1 LNANELSLAFIFKKY
16 YPIWMKKPKVLKRV
30 KKVELNQQGSFRTL
44 SGVEHFAA
52 VWDEPKLRHLLRR
65 TLFGFKQDDFTS
77 WKGKS
82 MAEVVQLLLSP
93 SPTPLPP
100 VNNYNDTNFSD
111 PTVPAGQT
119 WVNAPYDGN
128 ANGRRISS
136 LKSWWL
142 GNLLQQNSSIHEKMT
157 LFWHNHFATEA
168 QDVGDA
174 RYMYKYYSLLRK
186 YALGNF
192 KEFVLEI
199 TKDPAML
206 RYLNGYLNTKTAP
219 DENYARELQE
229 LFTLGKGPLVF
240 YTEADVRAAARV
252 LTGYT
257 VNATTISSAFDPNRH
272 DTGNKQFS
280 TYYQNKVILGKTGVN
295 GAKETEEL
303 IDMLFLQEETALFL
317 ARKLYRFF
325 VYYEI
330 DAATEANVILPMA
343 NLFRA
348 SKYEIKPVLELLLSS
363 THFYD
368 PVNVAGMIKSPLDY
382 CVGLCKEFKMQFPD
396 STDFANQYLM
406 YDYIRT
412 QASNMQQNLADP
424 PSVSGWPAYY
434 QAPQFHE
441 LWINSDTLPRRNQL
455 MNILLTSGY
464 TRNGKKIFID
474 VLTYINALSN
484 PGNPNLLIRDT
495 VAHLCAIDLTPEVI
509 QFLKGILLSGQ
520 STDSY
525 WTDAW
530 TSYKANPINV
540 VARNMVLSRLNSMF
554 SYLMNLPEYQL
565 S

>member
-1 LNANELSLAFIFKKY
+1 MPE
-16 YPIWMKKPKVLKRV
+16 
-30 KKVELNQQGSFRTL
+30 E
-44 SGVEHFAA
+44 E
-52 VWDEPKLRHLLRR
+52 
-65 TLFGFKQDDFTS
+65 DFTN

-93 SPTPLPP
+93 SPAPLPP

-128 ANGRRISS
+128 ANGRRNSS

-142 GNLLQQNSSIHEKMT
+142 GNLLHQNSSIHEKMT
-157 LFWHNHFATEA
+157 LFWHNHFATESA
-168 QDVGDA
+168 DVGDA
-174 RYMYKYYSLLRK
+174 RYMYRYYSLLRK

-192 KEFVLEI
+192 KDLVLEI

-303 IDMLFLQEETALFL
+303 IDMLFLQEETALYL
-317 ARKLYRFF
+317 SRKLYRFF

-330 DAATEANVILPMA
+330 DAATEANVIVPMA

-406 YDYIRT
+406 YDYIRS

-441 LWINSDTLPRRNQL
+441 LWINSDTLPRRNQM
-455 MNILLTSGY
+455 MNILITSGY

-474 VLTYINALSN
+474 VLTYVNALSN

-495 VAHLCAIDLTPEVI
+495 VAHLCAIDLTTEVI

-530 TSYKANPINV
+530 TSYKANPTNTV
-540 VARNMVLSRLNSMF
+540 TRNMVLSRLNSMF
-554 SYLMNLPEYQL
+554 SYLLNLPEYQL

>member
-1 LNANELSLAFIFKKY
+1 
-16 YPIWMKKPKVLKRV
+16 MKKPKVLQRS
-30 KKVELNQQGSFRTL
+30 KKVKTSEQGKYRTL
-44 SGVEHFAA
+44 AGLQQFAA
-52 VWDEPKLRHLLRR
+52 AWDESTLRHLLRR
-65 TLFGFKQDDFTS
+65 TLFGFKQEDINA

-82 MAEVVQLLLSP
+82 MAEVVQLLVTP

-100 VNNYNDTNFSD
+100 VNNYNDTSFSD

-128 ANGRRISS
+128 ANGRRNSS
-136 LKSWWL
+136 LKSWWI
-142 GNLLQQNSSIHEKMT
+142 GNLIQQTSSVHEKMT

-168 QDVGDA
+168 VDVNDA
-174 RYMYKYYSLLRK
+174 RYMYRYYSLLRK

-192 KEFVLEI
+192 KELVLEI

-206 RYLNGYLNTKTAP
+206 RYLNGYQNNKNAP

-280 TYYQNKVILGKTGVN
+280 TYYQNKVILGKTGAN

-303 IDMLFLQEETALFL
+303 IDMLFLQEETALYL
-317 ARKLYRFF
+317 CRKLYRFF

-348 SKYEIKPVLELLLSS
+348 KNYEVKPVLELLFSS

-406 YDYIRT
+406 FDYIRT
-412 QASNMQQNLADP
+412 QSSNMQQNLADP
-424 PSVSGWPAYY
+424 PNVAGWPAYY

-441 LWINSDTLPRRNQL
+441 LWINSDTLPRRNQF

-474 VLTYINALSN
+474 VLTYVNALSN

-495 VAHLCAIDLTPEVI
+495 VTHLCAIGLTPEVI
-509 QFLKGILLSGQ
+509 QFLKSILLSGQ

-530 TSYKANPINV
+530 TSYKANPTNV

>member
-1 LNANELSLAFIFKKY
+1 
-16 YPIWMKKPKVLKRV
+16 MKKPKVLQRS
-30 KKVELNQQGSFRTL
+30 KKVKVSEQGKYRTL
-44 SGVEHFAA
+44 AGLQQFAA
-52 VWDEPKLRHLLRR
+52 AWDESTLRHLLRR
-65 TLFGFKQDDFTS
+65 TLFGFKQEDINA
-77 WKGKS
+77 WKGKT

-93 SPTPLPP
+93 SPAPLPP
-100 VNNYNDTNFSD
+100 VNNYNDASFSD

-128 ANGRRISS
+128 ANGRRNSS
-136 LKSWWL
+136 LKSWWI
-142 GNLLQQNSSIHEKMT
+142 GNLIQQTSSVHEKMT

-168 QDVGDA
+168 VDVNDA
-174 RYMYKYYSLLRK
+174 RYMYRYYSLLRK

-192 KEFVLEI
+192 KELVLEI

-206 RYLNGYLNTKTAP
+206 RYLNGYQNNKNAP

-280 TYYQNKVILGKTGVN
+280 TYYQNKVILGKTGAN

-303 IDMLFLQEETALFL
+303 IDMLFLQQETALYL
-317 ARKLYRFF
+317 SRKLYRFF

-348 SKYEIKPVLELLLSS
+348 NNYEVKPVLELLFSS

-396 STDFANQYLM
+396 STDFVNQYLM

-424 PSVSGWPAYY
+424 PNVAGWPAYY
-434 QAPQFHE
+434 QAPLFHE
-441 LWINSDTLPRRNQL
+441 LWINSDTLPRRNQF

-474 VLTYINALSN
+474 VLTYVNALSS

-495 VAHLCAIDLTPEVI
+495 VTHLCAIGLTPEVI
-509 QFLKGILLSGQ
+509 QFLKSILLSGQ

-530 TSYKANPINV
+530 TSYKANPTNV

>member
-1 LNANELSLAFIFKKY
+1 
-16 YPIWMKKPKVLKRV
+16 
-30 KKVELNQQGSFRTL
+30 
-44 SGVEHFAA
+44 
-52 VWDEPKLRHLLRR
+52 
-65 TLFGFKQDDFTS
+65 
-77 WKGKS
+77 
-82 MAEVVQLLLSP
+82 
-93 SPTPLPP
+93 
-100 VNNYNDTNFSD
+100 
-111 PTVPAGQT
+111 
-119 WVNAPYDGN
+119 
-128 ANGRRISS
+128 
-136 LKSWWL
+136 
-142 GNLLQQNSSIHEKMT
+142 MT

-168 QDVGDA
+168 VDVNDA
-174 RYMYKYYSLLRK
+174 RYMYRYYSLLRK

-192 KEFVLEI
+192 KELVLEI

-206 RYLNGYLNTKTAP
+206 RYLNGYQNNKNAP

-280 TYYQNKVILGKTGVN
+280 TYYQNKVILGKTGAN

-303 IDMLFLQEETALFL
+303 IDMLFLQPETALYL
-317 ARKLYRFF
+317 SRKLYRFF

-348 SKYEIKPVLELLLSS
+348 KNYEVKPVLELLFSS

-406 YDYIRT
+406 FDYIRT
-412 QASNMQQNLADP
+412 QSSNMQQNLADP
-424 PSVSGWPAYY
+424 PSVAGWPAYY
-434 QAPQFHE
+434 QAPLFHE
-441 LWINSDTLPRRNQL
+441 LWINSDTLPRRNQF

-464 TRNGKKIFID
+464 TRNGKKIVID
-474 VLTYINALSN
+474 VLTYVNALSS

-495 VAHLCAIDLTPEVI
+495 VTHLCAIGLTAEVI
-509 QFLKGILLSGQ
+509 QFLKSILLSGQ

-530 TSYKANPINV
+530 TSYKANPTNV

>member
-1 LNANELSLAFIFKKY
+1 
-16 YPIWMKKPKVLKRV
+16 MKKPKVLQRS
-30 KKVELNQQGSFRTL
+30 KKVNVSEQGKYRTL
-44 SGVEHFAA
+44 AGLQHFAA
-52 VWDEPKLRHLLRR
+52 AWDESTLRHLLRR
-65 TLFGFKQDDFTS
+65 TLFGFKQEDINT
-77 WKGKS
+77 WKGKT

-93 SPTPLPP
+93 SPAPLPP
-100 VNNYNDTNFSD
+100 VNNYNDTSFSD

-128 ANGRRISS
+128 ANGRRNSS
-136 LKSWWL
+136 LKSWWI
-142 GNLLQQNSSIHEKMT
+142 GNLIQQTSSVHEKMT

-168 QDVGDA
+168 VDVNDA
-174 RYMYKYYSLLRK
+174 RYMYRYYSHLRK

-192 KEFVLEI
+192 KELVLEI

-206 RYLNGYLNTKTAP
+206 RYLNGYQNNKNAP

-280 TYYQNKVILGKTGVN
+280 TYYQNKVILGKTGAN

-303 IDMLFLQEETALFL
+303 IDMLFLQPETALYL
-317 ARKLYRFF
+317 SRKLYRFF

-348 SKYEIKPVLELLLSS
+348 KNYEVKPVLELLFSS

-406 YDYIRT
+406 FDYIRT
-412 QASNMQQNLADP
+412 QSSNMQQNLADP
-424 PSVSGWPAYY
+424 PSVAGWPAYY
-434 QAPQFHE
+434 QAPLFHE
-441 LWINSDTLPRRNQL
+441 LWINSDTLPRRNQF
-455 MNILLTSGY
+455 MNVLLTSGY

-474 VLTYINALSN
+474 VLTYVNALSN

-495 VAHLCAIDLTPEVI
+495 VTHLCAIGLTPEVI
-509 QFLKGILLSGQ
+509 QFLKSILLSGQ

-530 TSYKANPINV
+530 TSYKANPNNTV
-540 VARNMVLSRLNSMF
+540 TRNMVVSRLNSMF
-554 SYLMNLPEYQL
+554 SYLLNLPEYQL

>member
-1 LNANELSLAFIFKKY
+1 
-16 YPIWMKKPKVLKRV
+16 MKKPKVLQRS
-30 KKVELNQQGSFRTL
+30 KKVKVSKQGKYRTL
-44 SGVEHFAA
+44 AGLQQFAA
-52 VWDEPKLRHLLRR
+52 AWDEYTLRHLLRR
-65 TLFGFKQDDFTS
+65 TLFGFKQEDINA

-82 MAEVVQLLLSP
+82 MAEVVQLLVSLSP
-93 SPTPLPP
+93 APLPP
-100 VNNYNDTNFSD
+100 VNNYNDTSFSD

-128 ANGRRISS
+128 ANGRRNSS

-142 GNLLQQNSSIHEKMT
+142 GNLLQQTSSVHEKMT

-168 QDVGDA
+168 VDVNDA
-174 RYMYKYYSLLRK
+174 RYMYRYYSLLRK

-192 KEFVLEI
+192 KELVLEI

-206 RYLNGYLNTKTAP
+206 RYLNGYQNNKNAP

-257 VNATTISSAFDPNRH
+257 INATTISSAFDPNRH

-280 TYYQNKVILGKTGVN
+280 TYYQNKVILGKTGAN

-303 IDMLFLQEETALFL
+303 IDMLFLQEETALYL
-317 ARKLYRFF
+317 CRKLYRFF

-348 SKYEIKPVLELLLSS
+348 KNYEVKPVLELLFSS

-406 YDYIRT
+406 FDYIRT
-412 QASNMQQNLADP
+412 QSSNMQQNLADP
-424 PSVSGWPAYY
+424 PSVAGWPAYY

-441 LWINSDTLPRRNQL
+441 LWINSDTLPRRNQF

-464 TRNGKKIFID
+464 TRNSKKIFID
-474 VLTYINALSN
+474 VLTYVNALSS
-484 PGNPNLLIRDT
+484 PGNPNLLIRDMVT
-495 VAHLCAIDLTPEVI
+495 HLCAIDLTPEVI

-530 TSYKANPINV
+530 TSYKANPTNV

>member
-1 LNANELSLAFIFKKY
+1 
-16 YPIWMKKPKVLKRV
+16 MKKPKVLQRS
-30 KKVELNQQGSFRTL
+30 KKVKVSEKGKYRTL
-44 SGVEHFAA
+44 AGLQQFAA
-52 VWDEPKLRHLLRR
+52 AWDESTLRHLLRR
-65 TLFGFKQDDFTS
+65 TLFGFKQEDINV
-77 WKGKS
+77 WKGKT

-93 SPTPLPP
+93 SPAPLPP
-100 VNNYNDTNFSD
+100 VNNYNDASFSD

-128 ANGRRISS
+128 ANGRRNSS
-136 LKSWWL
+136 LKSWWI
-142 GNLLQQNSSIHEKMT
+142 GNLIQQTSSVHEKMT

-168 QDVGDA
+168 VDVNDA
-174 RYMYKYYSLLRK
+174 RYMYRYYSLLRK

-192 KEFVLEI
+192 KELVLEI

-206 RYLNGYLNTKTAP
+206 RYLNGYQNNKNAP

-280 TYYQNKVILGKTGVN
+280 TYYQNKVILGKTGAN

-303 IDMLFLQEETALFL
+303 IDMLFLQQETALYL
-317 ARKLYRFF
+317 SRKLYRFF

-348 SKYEIKPVLELLLSS
+348 NNYEVKPVLELLFSS

-406 YDYIRT
+406 FDYIRT
-412 QASNMQQNLADP
+412 QSSNMQQNLADP
-424 PSVSGWPAYY
+424 PSVAGWPAYY
-434 QAPQFHE
+434 QSPLFHE
-441 LWINSDTLPRRNQL
+441 LWINSDTLPRRNQF
-455 MNILLTSGY
+455 MNVLLTSGY
-464 TRNGKKIFID
+464 TRNSKKIFID
-474 VLTYINALSN
+474 VLTYVNALSN

-495 VAHLCAIDLTPEVI
+495 VAHLCAIGLTPEVI
-509 QFLKGILLSGQ
+509 QFLKSILLSGQ

-530 TSYKANPINV
+530 TSYKANPTNV

>member
-1 LNANELSLAFIFKKY
+1 
-16 YPIWMKKPKVLKRV
+16 MKKPKVLQRS
-30 KKVELNQQGSFRTL
+30 KKVKTSEQGKYRTL
-44 SGVEHFAA
+44 AGLQQFAA
-52 VWDEPKLRHLLRR
+52 AWDESTLRHLLRR
-65 TLFGFKQDDFTS
+65 TLFGFKQEDINA
-77 WKGKS
+77 WKGKT

-93 SPTPLPP
+93 SPAPLPP
-100 VNNYNDTNFSD
+100 VNNYNDASFSD

-128 ANGRRISS
+128 ANGRRNNS

-142 GNLLQQNSSIHEKMT
+142 GNLLQQTSSIHEKMT
-157 LFWHNHFATEA
+157 LFWHNHFATESA
-168 QDVGDA
+168 DVGDA
-174 RYMYKYYSLLRK
+174 RYMYRYYSLIRK

-192 KEFVLEI
+192 KELILEI

-257 VNATTISSAFDPNRH
+257 VNSTTISSAFDPNRH

-280 TYYQNKVILGKTGVN
+280 TYYQNKVILGKTGAN

-303 IDMLFLQEETALFL
+303 IDMLFLQPETALYL
-317 ARKLYRFF
+317 SRKLYRFF

-348 SKYEIKPVLELLLSS
+348 KNYEIKPALELLFSS

-396 STDFANQYLM
+396 STDFVNQYLM

-424 PSVSGWPAYY
+424 PSVAGWPAYY

-441 LWINSDTLPRRNQL
+441 LWINSDTLPRRNQF
-455 MNILLTSGY
+455 MNVLLTSGY

-474 VLTYINALSN
+474 VLTYVNALSS

-495 VAHLCAIDLTPEVI
+495 VTHLCAIGLTPEVI
-509 QFLKGILLSGQ
+509 QFLKSILLSGQ

-530 TSYKANPINV
+530 TSYKANPTNV

>member
-1 LNANELSLAFIFKKY
+1 MAGL
-16 YPIWMKKPKVLKRV
+16 
-30 KKVELNQQGSFRTL
+30 QQ
-44 SGVEHFAA
+44 FAA
-52 VWDEPKLRHLLRR
+52 AWDESTLRHLLRR
-65 TLFGFKQDDFTS
+65 TLFGFKQEDINV
-77 WKGKS
+77 WKGKT

-93 SPTPLPP
+93 SPAPLPP
-100 VNNYNDTNFSD
+100 VNNYNDASFSD

-128 ANGRRISS
+128 ANGRRNSS
-136 LKSWWL
+136 LKSWWI
-142 GNLLQQNSSIHEKMT
+142 GNLIQQTSSVHEKMT

-168 QDVGDA
+168 VDVNDA
-174 RYMYKYYSLLRK
+174 RYMYRYYSLLRK

-192 KEFVLEI
+192 KELVLEI

-206 RYLNGYLNTKTAP
+206 RYLNGYQNNKNAP

-280 TYYQNKVILGKTGVN
+280 TYYQNKVILGKTGAN

-303 IDMLFLQEETALFL
+303 IDMLFLQPETALYL
-317 ARKLYRFF
+317 SRKLYRFF

-348 SKYEIKPVLELLLSS
+348 NNYEVKPVLELLFSS
-363 THFYD
+363 MHFYD
-368 PVNVAGMIKSPLDY
+368 PVNLAGMIKSPLDY

-406 YDYIRT
+406 FDYIRT
-412 QASNMQQNLADP
+412 QSSNMQQNLADP
-424 PSVSGWPAYY
+424 PSVAGWPAYY
-434 QAPQFHE
+434 QSPLFHE
-441 LWINSDTLPRRNQL
+441 LWINSDTLPRRNQF
-455 MNILLTSGY
+455 MNVLLTSGY
-464 TRNGKKIFID
+464 TRNSKKIFID
-474 VLTYINALSN
+474 VLTYVNALSN

-495 VAHLCAIDLTPEVI
+495 VAHLCAIGLTPEVI
-509 QFLKGILLSGQ
+509 QFLKSILLSGQ

-530 TSYKANPINV
+530 TSYKANPTNV

>member
-1 LNANELSLAFIFKKY
+1 
-16 YPIWMKKPKVLKRV
+16 MKKPKVLKRV
-30 KKVELNQQGSFRTL
+30 KKVELNPQGNYRTL

-52 VWDEPKLRHLLRR
+52 VWDESKLRHLLRR
-65 TLFGFKQDDFTS
+65 TLFGFKQEDFTTC
-77 WKGKS
+77 KGKS

-93 SPTPLPP
+93 SPAPLPP

-128 ANGRRISS
+128 ANGRRNSS

-142 GNLLQQNSSIHEKMT
+142 GNLIQQNSSIHEKMT

-168 QDVGDA
+168 ADVGDA
-174 RYMYKYYSLLRK
+174 RYMYRYYSLLRK

-192 KEFVLEI
+192 KELVLEI

-240 YTEADVRAAARV
+240 YTEADVRSAARV

-280 TYYQNKVILGKTGVN
+280 AYYQNKVILGKTGVN

-303 IDMLFLQEETALFL
+303 IDMLFLQEETALYMS
-317 ARKLYRFF
+317 RRLYRFF

-330 DAATEANVILPMA
+330 DAATEANVIVPMA

-368 PVNVAGMIKSPLDY
+368 PVNAAGMIKSPLDY
-382 CVGLCKEFKMQFPD
+382 CVGLCKEFNMQFPD
-396 STDFANQYLM
+396 SAEFANRYLM

-412 QASNMQQNLADP
+412 QASNMQQNLGDP

-441 LWINSDTLPRRNQL
+441 LWINSDTLPRRNQF
-455 MNILLTSGY
+455 MNVLLTSGY
-464 TRNGKKIFID
+464 PRNGKKIFID
-474 VLTYINALSN
+474 VLTYVNALPN

-495 VAHLCAIDLTPEVI
+495 VAHLCAIELTTEVI
-509 QFLKGILLSGQ
+509 QFLKSILLSGQ

-530 TSYKANPINV
+530 TSYKANSNNTV
-540 VARNMVLSRLNSMF
+540 TRNMVLSRLNSMF
-554 SYLMNLPEYQL
+554 SYLLNLPEYQL

>member
-1 LNANELSLAFIFKKY
+1 
-16 YPIWMKKPKVLKRV
+16 MKKPKVLQRS
-30 KKVELNQQGSFRTL
+30 KKVKVSEQGKYRTL
-44 SGVEHFAA
+44 AGLQQFAA
-52 VWDEPKLRHLLRR
+52 SWDESTLRHLLRR
-65 TLFGFKQDDFTS
+65 TLFGFKQEDINA

-93 SPTPLPP
+93 SPAPLPP
-100 VNNYNDTNFSD
+100 VNNYNDASFSD

-128 ANGRRISS
+128 ANGRRNSS
-136 LKSWWL
+136 LKSWWI
-142 GNLLQQNSSIHEKMT
+142 GNLIQQTSSVHEKMT

-168 QDVGDA
+168 VDVNDA
-174 RYMYKYYSLLRK
+174 RYMYRYYSLLRK

-192 KEFVLEI
+192 KELVLEI

-206 RYLNGYLNTKTAP
+206 RYLNGYQNNKNAP

-280 TYYQNKVILGKTGVN
+280 TYYQNKVILGKTGAN

-303 IDMLFLQEETALFL
+303 IDMLFLQQETALYL
-317 ARKLYRFF
+317 SRKLYRFF

-348 SKYEIKPVLELLLSS
+348 NNYEVKPVLELLFSS
-363 THFYD
+363 MHFYD
-368 PVNVAGMIKSPLDY
+368 PVNLAGMIKSPLDY

-406 YDYIRT
+406 FDYIRT
-412 QASNMQQNLADP
+412 QSSNMQQNLADP
-424 PSVSGWPAYY
+424 PSVAGWPAYY
-434 QAPQFHE
+434 QSPLFHE
-441 LWINSDTLPRRNQL
+441 LWINSDTLPRRNQF
-455 MNILLTSGY
+455 MNVLLTSGY
-464 TRNGKKIFID
+464 TRNSKKILID
-474 VLTYINALSN
+474 VLTYVNALSN

-495 VAHLCAIDLTPEVI
+495 VAHLCAIGLTPEVI
-509 QFLKGILLSGQ
+509 QFLKSILLSGQ

-530 TSYKANPINV
+530 TSYKANPTNV

>member
-1 LNANELSLAFIFKKY
+1 
-16 YPIWMKKPKVLKRV
+16 MKKPKVLQRS
-30 KKVELNQQGSFRTL
+30 KKVKTGEQGKYRTL
-44 SGVEHFAA
+44 AGMQQFAA
-52 VWDEPKLRHLLRR
+52 AWDESTLRHLLRR
-65 TLFGFKQDDFTS
+65 TLFGFKQEDINAF
-77 WKGKS
+77 KGKS
-82 MAEVVQLLLSP
+82 MAEVVQLLVSP
-93 SPTPLPP
+93 SPAPLPP
-100 VNNYNDTNFSD
+100 VNNYNDSNFSD

-128 ANGRRISS
+128 ANGRRNSS

-142 GNLLQQNSSIHEKMT
+142 GNLIQQTSSVHEKMT
-157 LFWHNHFATEA
+157 LFWHNHFAIESV
-168 QDVGDA
+168 DVNDA
-174 RYMYKYYSLLRK
+174 RYMYRYYSLLRK

-192 KEFVLEI
+192 KELVLEI

-206 RYLNGYLNTKTAP
+206 RYLNGYQNNKNAP

-240 YTEADVRAAARV
+240 YTEADVKAAARV

-280 TYYQNKVILGKTGVN
+280 TYYQNKVILGKTGAN

-303 IDMLFLQEETALFL
+303 IDMLFLQQETALYL
-317 ARKLYRFF
+317 CRKLYRFF

-348 SKYEIKPVLELLLSS
+348 KNYEVKPVLELLLSS

-396 STDFANQYLM
+396 STDFANHYLM
-406 YDYIRT
+406 FDYIRT
-412 QASNMQQNLADP
+412 QSSNMQQNLADP
-424 PSVSGWPAYY
+424 PSVAGWPAYY

-441 LWINSDTLPRRNQL
+441 LWINSDTLPRRNQF
-455 MNILLTSGY
+455 MNNLLTSGY

-474 VLTYINALSN
+474 VLTYVNALSN

-495 VAHLCAIDLTPEVI
+495 VTHLCAIGLTQEVI
-509 QFLKGILLSGQ
+509 QFLKSILLSGQ
-520 STDSY
+520 SNDSY

-530 TSYKANPINV
+530 ISYKANPTNV

>member
-1 LNANELSLAFIFKKY
+1 
-16 YPIWMKKPKVLKRV
+16 MKKPKVLQRS
-30 KKVELNQQGSFRTL
+30 KKVKVSEQGKYRTL
-44 SGVEHFAA
+44 AGLQQFAA
-52 VWDEPKLRHLLRR
+52 AWDEYTLRHLLRR
-65 TLFGFKQDDFTS
+65 TLFGFKQEDINAF
-77 WKGKS
+77 KGKS
-82 MAEVVQLLLSP
+82 MAEVVQLLVSP
-93 SPTPLPP
+93 SPAPLPP
-100 VNNYNDTNFSD
+100 VNNYNDSNFSD

-128 ANGRRISS
+128 ANGRRNSS
-136 LKSWWL
+136 LKSWWI
-142 GNLLQQNSSIHEKMT
+142 GNLIQQTSSVHEKMT
-157 LFWHNHFATEA
+157 LFWHNHFAIESV
-168 QDVGDA
+168 DVNDA
-174 RYMYKYYSLLRK
+174 RYMYRYYSLLRK

-192 KEFVLEI
+192 KDLVLEI

-206 RYLNGYLNTKTAP
+206 RYLNGYQNNKNAP

-240 YTEADVRAAARV
+240 YTEADVKAAARV

-257 VNATTISSAFDPNRH
+257 INAPTISSAFDPNRH

-280 TYYQNKVILGKTGVN
+280 TYYQNKVILGKTGAN

-303 IDMLFLQEETALFL
+303 IDMLFLQQETALYL
-317 ARKLYRFF
+317 SRKLYRFF

-348 SKYEIKPVLELLLSS
+348 KNYEVKPVLELLLSS

-396 STDFANQYLM
+396 STDFANHYLM
-406 YDYIRT
+406 FDYIRT
-412 QASNMQQNLADP
+412 QSSNMQQNLADP
-424 PSVSGWPAYY
+424 PSVAGWPAYY

-441 LWINSDTLPRRNQL
+441 LWINSDTLPRRNQF
-455 MNILLTSGY
+455 MNNLLTSGY

-474 VLTYINALSN
+474 VLTYVNALSN

-495 VAHLCAIDLTPEVI
+495 VTHLCAIGLTQEVI
-509 QFLKGILLSGQ
+509 QFLKSILLSGQ

-530 TSYKANPINV
+530 TSYKANPTNV

>member
-1 LNANELSLAFIFKKY
+1 
-16 YPIWMKKPKVLKRV
+16 MKKPKVLQRS
-30 KKVELNQQGSFRTL
+30 KKVNFSEQGGFRTL
-44 SGVEHFAA
+44 AGLQQFAA
-52 VWDEPKLRHLLRR
+52 AWDESTLRHLLRR
-65 TLFGFKQDDFTS
+65 TLFGFKQEDLNA

-82 MAEVVQLLLSP
+82 MAEVVQLLVSP
-93 SPTPLPP
+93 SQALLPP
-100 VNNYNDTNFSD
+100 VNNYNDASFSD

-128 ANGRRISS
+128 ANGRRNSS

-142 GNLLQQNSSIHEKMT
+142 GNLLQQTSSVHEKMT
-157 LFWHNHFATEA
+157 LFWHNHFAVEA
-168 QDVGDA
+168 VDVNDA
-174 RYMYKYYSLLRK
+174 RYMYRYYSLLRK

-192 KEFVLEI
+192 KELVLEI

-206 RYLNGYLNTKTAP
+206 RYLNGYQNNKNAP

-280 TYYQNKVILGKTGVN
+280 TYYQNKVILGKTAAN

-303 IDMLFLQEETALFL
+303 IDMLFLQEETALYL
-317 ARKLYRFF
+317 CRKLYRFF

-348 SKYEIKPVLELLLSS
+348 KNYEVKPVLELLFSS

-396 STDFANQYLM
+396 SSDFANQYLM
-406 YDYIRT
+406 FDYIRT
-412 QASNMQQNLADP
+412 QSSNMQQNLADP
-424 PSVSGWPAYY
+424 PSVAGWPAYY

-441 LWINSDTLPRRNQL
+441 LWINSDTLPRRNQF

-474 VLTYINALSN
+474 VLTYVNALSN

-530 TSYKANPINV
+530 TSYKANPTNV

>member
-1 LNANELSLAFIFKKY
+1 
-16 YPIWMKKPKVLKRV
+16 MKKPKLLQKS
-30 KKVELNQQGSFRTL
+30 KKVKFSGQGSFRTL
-44 SGVEHFAA
+44 AGLQQFAA
-52 VWDEPKLRHLLRR
+52 VWDESTLRHLLRR
-65 TLFGFKQDDFTS
+65 TLFGFKQEDLTA

-82 MAEVVQLLLSP
+82 MAEVVQLLVSP
-93 SPTPLPP
+93 SQAPLPP
-100 VNNYNDTNFSD
+100 VNNYNDANFSD

-128 ANGRRISS
+128 ANGRRNTS
-136 LKSWWL
+136 LKSWWI
-142 GNLLQQNSSIHEKMT
+142 GNLLQQTSSVHEKMT
-157 LFWHNHFATEA
+157 LFWHNHFAVEA
-168 QDVGDA
+168 VDVNDA
-174 RYMYKYYSLLRK
+174 RYMYRYYSLLRK

-192 KEFVLEI
+192 KQLVLEI

-206 RYLNGYLNTKTAP
+206 RYLNGYQNNKNAP

-280 TYYQNKVILGKTGVN
+280 TYYQNKVILGKTGAN

-303 IDMLFLQEETALFL
+303 IDMLFLQDEIALHL
-317 ARKLYRFF
+317 CRKLYRFF
-325 VYYEI
+325 VYYDI

-348 SKYEIKPVLELLLSS
+348 KNYEVKPVLELLFSS

-368 PVNVAGMIKSPLDY
+368 PVNVACMIKSPLDY

-396 STDFANQYLM
+396 STDFANHYLM
-406 YDYIRT
+406 FDYIRT

-424 PSVSGWPAYY
+424 PSVAGWPAYY

-441 LWINSDTLPRRNQL
+441 LWINSDTLPRRNQF

-474 VLTYINALSN
+474 VLTYVNELPN

-495 VAHLCAIDLTPEVI
+495 VAHLCAIGLTTEVI
-509 QFLKGILLSGQ
+509 QFLKSILLSGQ

-530 TSYKANPINV
+530 MSYKANPTNV

>member
-1 LNANELSLAFIFKKY
+1 
-16 YPIWMKKPKVLKRV
+16 MKKPKVLQRS
-30 KKVELNQQGSFRTL
+30 KKVKVSEQGKYRTL
-44 SGVEHFAA
+44 AGLQQFAA
-52 VWDEPKLRHLLRR
+52 AWDESTLRHLLRR
-65 TLFGFKQDDFTS
+65 TLFGFKQEDINA
-77 WKGKS
+77 WKGKT
-82 MAEVVQLLLSP
+82 MAEVVQLLVSP
-93 SPTPLPP
+93 SPAPLPP
-100 VNNYNDTNFSD
+100 VNNYNDANFSD

-128 ANGRRISS
+128 ANGRRNSS
-136 LKSWWL
+136 LKSWWI
-142 GNLLQQNSSIHEKMT
+142 GNLIQQTSSVHEKMT
-157 LFWHNHFATEA
+157 LFWHNHFAIESV
-168 QDVGDA
+168 DVNDA
-174 RYMYKYYSLLRK
+174 RYMYRYYSLLRK

-192 KEFVLEI
+192 KELVLEI

-206 RYLNGYLNTKTAP
+206 RYLNGYQNNKNAP

-280 TYYQNKVILGKTGVN
+280 TYYQNKVILGKTGAN

-303 IDMLFLQEETALFL
+303 IDMLFLQQETALYL
-317 ARKLYRFF
+317 CRKLYIFF

-343 NLFRA
+343 NLFR
-348 SKYEIKPVLELLLSS
+348 SKNYEVKPVLELLFSS

-382 CVGLCKEFKMQFPD
+382 CVGICKEFKMQFPD

-406 YDYIRT
+406 FDYIRT
-412 QASNMQQNLADP
+412 QSSNMQQNLADP

-441 LWINSDTLPRRNQL
+441 LWINSDTLPRRNQF
-455 MNILLTSGY
+455 MNVLLTSGY

-474 VLTYINALSN
+474 VLTYVNALSN
-484 PGNPNLLIRDT
+484 PGNPNLLIWDT
-495 VAHLCAIDLTPEVI
+495 VTHLCAIGLTQEVI
-509 QFLKGILLSGQ
+509 QFLKSILLSGQ

-530 TSYKANPINV
+530 TSYKANPTNV

>member
-1 LNANELSLAFIFKKY
+1 
-16 YPIWMKKPKVLKRV
+16 MKKPKVLQRS
-30 KKVELNQQGSFRTL
+30 KKVKVSEQGKYRTL
-44 SGVEHFAA
+44 AGLQQFAA
-52 VWDEPKLRHLLRR
+52 AWDEYTLRHLLRR
-65 TLFGFKQDDFTS
+65 TLFGFKQEDINA

-82 MAEVVQLLLSP
+82 MAEVVQLLVSLSP
-93 SPTPLPP
+93 APLPP
-100 VNNYNDTNFSD
+100 VNNYNDTSFSD

-128 ANGRRISS
+128 ANGRRNSS

-142 GNLLQQNSSIHEKMT
+142 GNLIQQTSSVHEKMT

-168 QDVGDA
+168 LDVNDA
-174 RYMYKYYSLLRK
+174 RYMYRYYSLLRK

-192 KEFVLEI
+192 KELVLEI

-206 RYLNGYLNTKTAP
+206 RYLNGYQNNKNAP

-257 VNATTISSAFDPNRH
+257 VNTTTISSAFDPNRH

-280 TYYQNKVILGKTGVN
+280 TFYQNKVILGKTGAN

-303 IDMLFLQEETALFL
+303 IDMLFLQPETALYL
-317 ARKLYRFF
+317 SRKLYRFF

-330 DAATEANVILPMA
+330 DSATEANVILPMA
-343 NLFRA
+343 NLFR
-348 SKYEIKPVLELLLSS
+348 SKNYEVKPVLELLFSS

-406 YDYIRT
+406 FDYIRT
-412 QASNMQQNLADP
+412 QSSNMQQNLADP
-424 PSVSGWPAYY
+424 PSVAGWPAYY

-441 LWINSDTLPRRNQL
+441 LWINSDTLPRRNQF

-474 VLTYINALSN
+474 VLTYVNALSS

-495 VAHLCAIDLTPEVI
+495 VTHLCAIDLTPEVI

-530 TSYKANPINV
+530 TSYKANPTNV

>member
-1 LNANELSLAFIFKKY
+1 
-16 YPIWMKKPKVLKRV
+16 MKKPKVLQRS
-30 KKVELNQQGSFRTL
+30 KKVNFSEKGSFRTL
-44 SGVEHFAA
+44 AGLQQFAA
-52 VWDEPKLRHLLRR
+52 AWDESTLRHLLRR
-65 TLFGFKQDDFTS
+65 TLFGFKQEDLNA

-82 MAEVVQLLLSP
+82 MAEVIQLLISP
-93 SPTPLPP
+93 SQAPLPP
-100 VNNYNDTNFSD
+100 VNNYNDASFSD

-119 WVNAPYDGN
+119 WINAPYDGN
-128 ANGRRISS
+128 ANGRRNTS

-142 GNLLQQNSSIHEKMT
+142 GNLLQQTSSVHEKMT
-157 LFWHNHFATEA
+157 LFWHNHFAVEA
-168 QDVGDA
+168 VDVNDA
-174 RYMYKYYSLLRK
+174 RYMYRYYSLLRK

-192 KEFVLEI
+192 KELVLEI

-206 RYLNGYLNTKTAP
+206 RYLNGYQNNKNAP

-257 VNATTISSAFDPNRH
+257 VNATTISSAFDSNRH

-280 TYYQNKVILGKTGVN
+280 TYYQNKVILGKTGAN

-303 IDMLFLQEETALFL
+303 IDMLFLQEETALYL
-317 ARKLYRFF
+317 CRKLYRFF

-348 SKYEIKPVLELLLSS
+348 KNYEVKPVLELLFSS

-396 STDFANQYLM
+396 SSDFANQYLM
-406 YDYIRT
+406 FDYIRT
-412 QASNMQQNLADP
+412 QSSNMQQNLADP
-424 PSVSGWPAYY
+424 PNVAGWPAYY

-441 LWINSDTLPRRNQL
+441 LWINSDTLPRRNQF

-474 VLTYINALSN
+474 VLTYVNALPN
-484 PGNPNLLIRDT
+484 PGNPNLLIQDT
-495 VAHLCAIDLTPEVI
+495 VAHLCAITLTAEVI
-509 QFLKGILLSGQ
+509 QFLKSILLSGQ

-530 TSYKANPINV
+530 TSYKANPTNV

>member
-1 LNANELSLAFIFKKY
+1 
-16 YPIWMKKPKVLKRV
+16 MKKPKVLQRS
-30 KKVELNQQGSFRTL
+30 KKVKTGEQGKYRTL
-44 SGVEHFAA
+44 AGMQQFAA
-52 VWDEPKLRHLLRR
+52 AWDESTLRHLLRR
-65 TLFGFKQDDFTS
+65 TLFGFKQEDINAF
-77 WKGKS
+77 KGKS
-82 MAEVVQLLLSP
+82 MAEVVQLLVSP
-93 SPTPLPP
+93 SPAPLPP
-100 VNNYNDTNFSD
+100 VNNYNDSNFSD
-111 PTVPAGQT
+111 STVPAGQT

-128 ANGRRISS
+128 ANGRRNSS
-136 LKSWWL
+136 LKSWWI
-142 GNLLQQNSSIHEKMT
+142 GNLIQQTSSVHEKMT
-157 LFWHNHFATEA
+157 LFWHNHFAIESV
-168 QDVGDA
+168 DVNDA
-174 RYMYKYYSLLRK
+174 RYMYRYYSLLRK

-192 KEFVLEI
+192 KELVLEI

-206 RYLNGYLNTKTAP
+206 RYLNGYQNNKNAP

-240 YTEADVRAAARV
+240 YTEADVKAAARV

-280 TYYQNKVILGKTGVN
+280 TYYQNKVILGKTGAN

-303 IDMLFLQEETALFL
+303 IDMLFLQQETALYL
-317 ARKLYRFF
+317 CRKLYRFF

-348 SKYEIKPVLELLLSS
+348 KNYEVKPVLELLLSS

-396 STDFANQYLM
+396 STDFANHYLM
-406 YDYIRT
+406 FDYIRT
-412 QASNMQQNLADP
+412 QSSNMQQNLADP
-424 PSVSGWPAYY
+424 PSVAGWPAYY

-441 LWINSDTLPRRNQL
+441 LWINSDTLPRRNQF
-455 MNILLTSGY
+455 MNNLLTSGY

-474 VLTYINALSN
+474 VLTYVNALSN

-495 VAHLCAIDLTPEVI
+495 VTHLCAIGLTQEVI
-509 QFLKGILLSGQ
+509 QFLKSILLSGQ
-520 STDSY
+520 SNDSY

-530 TSYKANPINV
+530 ISYKANPTNV

>member
-1 LNANELSLAFIFKKY
+1 
-16 YPIWMKKPKVLKRV
+16 MKKPKVLRRS
-30 KKVELNQQGSFRTL
+30 KKVKTGEQGKYRTL
-44 SGVEHFAA
+44 AGMQQFAA
-52 VWDEPKLRHLLRR
+52 AWDESTLRHLLRR
-65 TLFGFKQDDFTS
+65 TLFGFKQEDINAF
-77 WKGKS
+77 KGRS
-82 MAEVVQLLLSP
+82 MAEVVQLLVSP
-93 SPTPLPP
+93 SPAPLPP
-100 VNNYNDTNFSD
+100 VNNYNDSNFSD

-128 ANGRRISS
+128 ANGRRNSS
-136 LKSWWL
+136 LKSWWI
-142 GNLLQQNSSIHEKMT
+142 GNLIQQTSSVHEKMT
-157 LFWHNHFATEA
+157 LFWHNHFAIESV
-168 QDVGDA
+168 DVNDA
-174 RYMYKYYSLLRK
+174 RYMYRYYSLLRK

-192 KEFVLEI
+192 KELVLEI

-206 RYLNGYLNTKTAP
+206 RYLNGYQNNKNAP

-240 YTEADVRAAARV
+240 YTEADVKAAARV

-272 DTGNKQFS
+272 DTSNKQFS
-280 TYYQNKVILGKTGVN
+280 TYYQNKVILGKTGAN

-303 IDMLFLQEETALFL
+303 IDMLFLQQETALYL
-317 ARKLYRFF
+317 CRKLYRFF

-348 SKYEIKPVLELLLSS
+348 KNYEVKPVLELLLSS

-396 STDFANQYLM
+396 STDFANHYLM
-406 YDYIRT
+406 FDYIRT
-412 QASNMQQNLADP
+412 QSSNMQQNLADP
-424 PSVSGWPAYY
+424 PSVAGWPAYY

-441 LWINSDTLPRRNQL
+441 LWINSDTLPRRNQF
-455 MNILLTSGY
+455 MNNLLTSGY

-474 VLTYINALSN
+474 VLTYVNALSN

-495 VAHLCAIDLTPEVI
+495 VTHLCAIGLTQEVI
-509 QFLKGILLSGQ
+509 QFLKSILLSGQ
-520 STDSY
+520 SNDSY

-530 TSYKANPINV
+530 TSYKANPTNV

>member
-1 LNANELSLAFIFKKY
+1 
-16 YPIWMKKPKVLKRV
+16 MKKPKVLQKS
-30 KKVELNQQGSFRTL
+30 KKVNFSGQGSFRTL
-44 SGVEHFAA
+44 AGLQQFAA
-52 VWDEPKLRHLLRR
+52 AWDESTLRHLLRR
-65 TLFGFKQDDFTS
+65 TLFGFKLEDLNA

-82 MAEVVQLLLSP
+82 MAEVVQLLVSP
-93 SPTPLPP
+93 SQAPLPP
-100 VNNYNDTNFSD
+100 VNNYNDANFSD

-128 ANGRRISS
+128 ANGRRNTS

-142 GNLLQQNSSIHEKMT
+142 GNLVQQNSSVHEKMT
-157 LFWHNHFATEA
+157 LFWHNHFAVEA
-168 QDVGDA
+168 VDVNDA
-174 RYMYKYYSLLRK
+174 RYMYRYYSLLRK

-192 KEFVLEI
+192 KELVLEI

-206 RYLNGYLNTKTAP
+206 RYLNGYQNNKNAP

-280 TYYQNKVILGKTGVN
+280 TYYQNKVILGKTGAN

-303 IDMLFLQEETALFL
+303 IDMLFLQQETALYL
-317 ARKLYRFF
+317 CRKLYRFF

-348 SKYEIKPVLELLLSS
+348 KNYEVKPVLELLFSS

-396 STDFANQYLM
+396 SSDFANQYLM
-406 YDYIRT
+406 FDYIRT
-412 QASNMQQNLADP
+412 QSSNMQQNLADP
-424 PSVSGWPAYY
+424 PSVAGWPAYY

-441 LWINSDTLPRRNQL
+441 LWINSDTLPRRNQF

-474 VLTYINALSN
+474 VLTYVNTLSN

-495 VAHLCAIDLTPEVI
+495 VTHLCAIDLTPEVI

-530 TSYKANPINV
+530 TSYKANPTNV

>member
-280 TYYQNKVILGKTGVN
+280 TYYQ
-295 GAKETEEL
+295 
-303 IDMLFLQEETALFL
+303 
-317 ARKLYRFF
+317 
-325 VYYEI
+325 
-330 DAATEANVILPMA
+330 
-343 NLFRA
+343 
-348 SKYEIKPVLELLLSS
+348 
-363 THFYD
+363 
-368 PVNVAGMIKSPLDY
+368 
-382 CVGLCKEFKMQFPD
+382 
-396 STDFANQYLM
+396 
-406 YDYIRT
+406 
-412 QASNMQQNLADP
+412 
-424 PSVSGWPAYY
+424 
-434 QAPQFHE
+434 APQFHE

-530 TSYKANPINV
+530 TSYKANPSNTV
-540 VARNMVLSRLNSMF
+540 TRNMVVSRLNSMF
-554 SYLMNLPEYQL
+554 SYLLNLPEYQL